1 MRELKFRAWFK
12 EEKRMYAQKHITGI
26 YLNQDIIGLYVF
38 DEEGRVTDATEYNLS
53 DVELMQ
59 YTGLKDKNG
68 KEIYEGD
75 IVSGWISDIEH
86 DKLLSVGKIMFV
98 DGAFGIFSISN
109 NFIGDL
115 SSCTLNKSI
124 KIIGNVYENPELF
137 KLK

>member
-1 MRELKFRAWFK
+1 MREIKFRVWYKK
-12 EEKRMYAQKHITGI
+12 ERFMEDLTWPFA
-26 YLNQDIIGLYVF
+26 IIDNEQVF
-38 DEEGRVTDATEYNLS
+38 DLRTGRELSS
-53 DVELMQ
+53 DVEILQ
-59 YTGLKDKNG
+59 YTESKDKNG